1 MTTTTFNP
9 NEITNANY
17 PVQQVTEILLNK
29 GRTADEIEIYNGV
42 LRVGYWDT
50 LKITEIAAL
59 GKLIQSVGSDWDED
73 CGWMNWYN
81 LAPIN
86 A

>member
-9 NEITNANY
+9 IATTNANY
-17 PVQQVTEILLNK
+17 PVQQVTEILLKK
-29 GRTADEIEIYNGV
+29 GRKSDEIDIYNGV
-42 LRVGYWDT
+42 LKVGYWDVLT
-50 LKITEIAAL
+50 ITELAAL

-86 A
+86 